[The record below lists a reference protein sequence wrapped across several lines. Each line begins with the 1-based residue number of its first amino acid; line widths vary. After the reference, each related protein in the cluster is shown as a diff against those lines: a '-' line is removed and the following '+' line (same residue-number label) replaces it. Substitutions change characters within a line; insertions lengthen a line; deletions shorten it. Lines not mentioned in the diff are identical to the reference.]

1 MNRILVY
8 IFAIIIFL
16 FGSRIIFQD
25 NQDILIYVG
34 IFGVSTVFAYL
45 YFYVKNDPLKLIKSI
60 KPSLPIMFWTSTLL
74 LFATE
79 VWSLLIIYGFLEAD
93 IMLKRIIFG
102 IALLSIGALLFAIT
116 KINKTIQELIKED

>member
-8 IFAIIIFL
+8 IFAILIFL
-16 FGSRIIFQD
+16 FGSRIVFQD

-45 YFYVKNDPLKLIKSI
+45 YFYAKNDPLKLIKPI
-60 KPSLPIMFWTSTLL
+60 KPSLPVLFWTSTLL

-79 VWSLLIIYGFLEAD
+79 IWSLLIIYGFLDANK
-93 IMLKRIIFG
+93 ILKSVVFG
-102 IALLSIGALLFAIT
+102 LALLATGSLMFAIT
-116 KINKTIQELIKED
+116 KTNKTIQEFTKED